1 MGDLDGIIERNGNI
15 LVLEWKAG
23 ADLDAFDS
31 IHIAQL
37 ITAKA
42 FTANSDKQRWLF
54 VIGDPKTMQVEHI
67 RLVMDGDWAGD
78 WYPCSLGELK
88 QKLAKWW
95 DRVNG

>member
-31 IHIAQL
+31 IHMAQL

-42 FTANSDKQRWLF
+42 FTANSEKHQLVVCHRQPSNDGSATRSLRE
-54 VIGDPKTMQVEHI
+54 VR
-67 RLVMDGDWAGD
+67 RLGG
-78 WYPCSLGELK
+78 
-88 QKLAKWW
+88 
-95 DRVNG
+95 RVGQIST